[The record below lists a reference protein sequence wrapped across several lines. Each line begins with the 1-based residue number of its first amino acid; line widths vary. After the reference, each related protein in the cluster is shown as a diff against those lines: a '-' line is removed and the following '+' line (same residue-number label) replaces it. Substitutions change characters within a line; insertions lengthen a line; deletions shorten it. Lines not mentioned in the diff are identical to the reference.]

1 MVAQPVGSKIDAPL
15 ARRLVRRSFLK
26 TLLGTTGLV
35 AASSLLAAC
44 GNQASTP
51 APSKPAEPAKP
62 AENKPA
68 EAAKP
73 TAPAAAAPA
82 ATTAPAAAKPA
93 AGGGGKLEMFSW
105 WTTGGEEAGLKA
117 MYALF
122 EKSHPGVEIVNQAVA
137 GAAGSNAKA
146 VLKTR
151 MQGGDPP
158 DSFQVHMGHELTDGY
173 VAANQVEPID
183 DLYKS
188 EGFET
193 AFPKGVLEIVSANNN
208 YWSVPVN
215 IHRANVLW
223 FNKKVLSDNQINPP
237 ETFDDFFSAAEK
249 LKGKG
254 ITPLALGDKEPF
266 ASAHLFET
274 VLLGT
279 LGADAYKGL
288 WTGATKWDDAK
299 VTTALENLKKMLG
312 YINSDHA
319 ALTWDQA
326 NDQLIAGKA
335 AMTVMGDWTNGDYT
349 QKKFNDYGWTLAPGT
364 KGIFDALSDTFALP
378 KNAKNRQNAVDWL
391 KLAGSVE
398 GQDAFNPLKGSIPA
412 NVNAGKASGYN
423 DYLKSTMK
431 DWTSHT
437 IVPSVVHGAAAKDGW
452 AQSYT
457 DAINS
462 FVTKQDVASTQKAL
476 AAACGDAGVC
486 K

>member
-1 MVAQPVGSKIDAPL
+1 MAAHPGGSTTNG
-15 ARRLVRRSFLK
+15 ARLERRGFLK
-26 TLLGTTGLV
+26 ALFGTTGLV
-35 AASSLLAAC
+35 VASSLLTAC
-44 GNQASTP
+44 GSQQP
-51 APSKPAEPAKP
+51 AAPAKTEPAKP
-62 AENKPA
+62 AESKPA
-68 EAAKP
+68 ETKP
-73 TAPAAAAPA
+73 AAPA

-93 AGGGGKLEMFSW
+93 ETKPAASGKPGGRLEMFSW

-117 MYALF
+117 MYAIF

-158 DSFQVHMGHELTDGY
+158 DSFQVHMGRELTDGY
-173 VAANQVEPID
+173 VAANQVEPLN
-183 DLYKS
+183 DLFKS
-188 EGFET
+188 EKYEE
-193 AFPKGVLEIVSANNN
+193 AFPKGVLEIVQANGN

-223 FNKKVLSDNQINPP
+223 FNKKVLADNQIQPP

-249 LKGKG
+249 LKAKG

-274 VLLGT
+274 VLLGV
-279 LGADAYKGL
+279 LGPDGYKGL

-299 VTTALENLKKMLG
+299 VTTALEHMKKMIG
-312 YINSDHA
+312 YVNADHA

-326 NDQLIAGKA
+326 NDQLIQGKA
-335 AMTVMGDWTNGDYT
+335 AMTIMGDWVNGDYT
-349 QKKFNDYGWTLAPGT
+349 QKKFNDYGWTLSPGT
-364 KGIFDALSDTFALP
+364 KGMFDALSDTFALP
-378 KNAKNRQNAVDWL
+378 KNAKNRENAIDWL

-412 NVNAGKASGYN
+412 NVNAGKAAGYN
-423 DYLKSTMK
+423 EYLKSTMK

-457 DAINS
+457 DAING
-462 FVTKQDVASTQKAL
+462 FVTKLDVVSTQKAL
-476 AAACGDAGVC
+476 GAACTDAGIC

>member
-1 MVAQPVGSKIDAPL
+1 MSAHRDGSSMGSSSV
-15 ARRLVRRSFLK
+15 RRLERRTFLK
-26 TLLGTTGLV
+26 TLMGATGLV

-44 GNQASTP
+44 GQSQP
-51 APSKPAEPAKP
+51 AAPAKTESKPAESKP
-62 AENKPA
+62 
-68 EAAKP
+68 
-73 TAPAAAAPA
+73 AAPA

-93 AGGGGKLEMFSW
+93 EGKPAASGKPGGRLEMFSW

-117 MYALF
+117 MYAIF

-158 DSFQVHMGHELTDGY
+158 DSFQVHMGRELTDGY
-173 VAANQVEPID
+173 VAANQVEPLN
-183 DLYKS
+183 DLFKAEKY
-188 EGFET
+188 EE
-193 AFPKGVLEIVSANNN
+193 AFPKGVLEIIQANGN

-223 FNKKVLSDNQINPP
+223 FNKKVFTDNQINPP
-237 ETFDDFFSAAEK
+237 ETFDDFFNAAEK
-249 LKGKG
+249 LKAKG

-274 VLLGT
+274 VLLGV
-279 LGADAYKGL
+279 LGPDAYKGL
-288 WTGATKWDDAK
+288 WTGATKWEDAK
-299 VTTALENLKKMLG
+299 VTTALETMKKMLG

-335 AMTVMGDWTNGDYT
+335 AMTIMGDWTNGDYT
-349 QKKFNDYGWTLAPGT
+349 QKKFNDYGWTLSPGT
-364 KGIFDALSDTFALP
+364 KGMFDALSDTFALP
-378 KNAKNRQNAVDWL
+378 KNAKNRENAVDWL

-412 NVNAGKASGYN
+412 NVNAGKAAGYN
-423 DYLKSTMK
+423 EYLKSTMK

-462 FVTKQDVASTQKAL
+462 FVTKLDVASTQKAL
-476 AAACGDAGVC
+476 AVACTDAGIC

>member
-1 MVAQPVGSKIDAPL
+1 MTAHPGGSSTGSTRR
-15 ARRLVRRSFLK
+15 RRLERRSFLK
-26 TLLGTTGLV
+26 TLLGATGLV
-35 AASSLLAAC
+35 ASGSLLAAC
-44 GNQASTP
+44 GGQATTP
-51 APSKPAEPAKP
+51 APPAKTDSKPAETKP
-62 AENKPA
+62 
-68 EAAKP
+68 
-73 TAPAAAAPA
+73 AAPA

-93 AGGGGKLEMFSW
+93 DAKPAASGKPGGRLEMFSW

-117 MYALF
+117 MYAIF
-122 EKSHPGVEIVNQAVA
+122 EKSHPGIEIVNQAVA

-158 DSFQVHMGHELTDGY
+158 DSFQVHMGRELTDGY
-173 VAANQVEPID
+173 VAAGQVEPVN

-188 EGFET
+188 EGFEQ

-223 FNKKVLSDNQINPP
+223 FNKKVLTDNQIQPP
-237 ETFDDFFSAAEK
+237 ETFDDFFNAAEK
-249 LKGKG
+249 LKAKG

-274 VLLGT
+274 VLLGV
-279 LGADAYKGL
+279 LGPDGYKGL
-288 WTGATKWDDAK
+288 WTGATRWDDAK
-299 VTTALENLKKMLG
+299 VTTALENMKKMLG

-326 NDQLIAGKA
+326 NDQLIQGKA
-335 AMTVMGDWTNGDYT
+335 AMTIMGDWVNGDYT

-364 KGIFDALSDTFALP
+364 KGMFDALSDTFALP
-378 KNAKNRQNAVDWL
+378 KGAKNRENALDWL

-412 NVNAGKASGYN
+412 NVNAGKSAGYN
-423 DYLKSTMK
+423 EYLKSTMK

-437 IVPSVVHGAAAKDGW
+437 IVPSVAHGAAAKDGW
-452 AQSYT
+452 AQTYT

-462 FVTKQDVASTQKAL
+462 FVTKLDVASAQKAL
-476 AAACGDAGVC
+476 AAACTDAGIC